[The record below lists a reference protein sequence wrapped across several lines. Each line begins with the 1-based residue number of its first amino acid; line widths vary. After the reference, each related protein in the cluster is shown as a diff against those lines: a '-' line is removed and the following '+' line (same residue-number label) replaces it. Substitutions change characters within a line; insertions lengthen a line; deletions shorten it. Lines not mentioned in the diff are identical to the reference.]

1 MQRFKVFDIL
11 HHEHLCQITLTLT
24 ENNFLNDL
32 FEQLEELGVKIKF
45 LVSHLGKDGILHITF
60 CVEKTSL
67 KTTQK
72 ILLQLPSNED
82 SVHINPEVGMVAI
95 HGPHFAEQ
103 HGIIDAMHHALTSQ
117 GLKVLA
123 ISTTVSTS
131 FFVIPA
137 SEVVRAIDILKEA
150 FEIPQGKI

>member
-11 HHEHLCQITLTLT
+11 HHEHLCQITLTQT
-24 ENNFLNDL
+24 ENNCLNDL
-32 FEQLEELGVKIKF
+32 FVKLEEMGVKIKF
-45 LVSHLGKDGILHITF
+45 LVSHQGKDGILHITF
-60 CVEKTSL
+60 CVEETNL

-72 ILLQLPSNED
+72 ILLQLSSGDD
-82 SVHINPEVGMVAI
+82 SFHIRPEVGMVAI

-103 HGIIDAMHHALTSQ
+103 PGIIDVMHHALTSQ
-117 GLKVLA
+117 GLNVLA

-137 SEVVRAIDILKEA
+137 SEVVRAIDILKGA

>member
-11 HHEHLCQITLTLT
+11 HHEHLCQITLTRI
-24 ENNFLNDL
+24 ENHCLNDL
-32 FEQLEELGVKIKF
+32 FEQLEEMGVKIKF
-45 LVSHLGKDGILHITF
+45 LISHQGKDGMLHITF
-60 CVEKTSL
+60 CVEKTDL
-67 KTTQK
+67 KTIQK
-72 ILLQLPSNED
+72 ILAERSSGEA
-82 SVHINPEVGMVAI
+82 SVHINPEVGMIAI

-103 HGIIDAMHHALTSQ
+103 PGIIHVMHHALTAQ
-117 GLKVLA
+117 GLKILA

-137 SEVVRAIDILKEA
+137 CEVVHAIDILKEA

>member
-1 MQRFKVFDIL
+1 MQRFKVFDVL
-11 HHEHLCQITLTLT
+11 HHEHLSQITLTLT

-103 HGIIDAMHHALTSQ
+103 SGIIDAMHHALTSQ

-137 SEVVRAIDILKEA
+137 SEVVHAIDILKEA

>member
-11 HHEHLCQITLTLT
+11 HHEHLSQITLTQT
-24 ENNFLNDL
+24 ENNCLNDL
-32 FEQLEELGVKIKF
+32 FVQLEETGIKIKF
-45 LVSHLGKDGILHITF
+45 LVSHQGKDGVFHITF
-60 CVEKTSL
+60 CVEKTNL
-67 KTTQK
+67 KIVQK
-72 ILLQLPSNED
+72 ILLQLSSGGD
-82 SVHINPEVGMVAI
+82 SVHIHPEVGMVAI

-103 HGIIDAMHHALTSQ
+103 PGIIDAMHHALTFQ
-117 GLKVLA
+117 GLNVLA